1 MDPAKSG
8 EDPDPVRIGDF
19 LPAGCGTFFIGS
31 DMYISS
37 YIFIYVYIYIL
48 YAYLIYKF
56 IYIHFELRSNPDL
69 DPQHCLLGMDLA
81 RVISG

>member
-19 LPAGCGTFFIGS
+19 LPAG
-31 DMYISS
+31 
-37 YIFIYVYIYIL
+37 
-48 YAYLIYKF
+48 
-56 IYIHFELRSNPDL
+56 LRSNPDL